1 MSNKRLIHG
10 FHAINARL
18 WQNPKSLL
26 EIWLAGGR
34 HDERAKAVLEKA
46 GEENI
51 KLHIVDKARQ
61 HERQCPPS
69 GRGGDD

>member
-34 HDERAKAVLEKA
+34 HDARAKAVL
-46 GEENI
+46 
-51 KLHIVDKARQ
+51 DKAPRKASSCTSST
-61 HERQCPPS
+61 RS
-69 GRGGDD
+69 AWTA